1 MADTAFR
8 VLKGLQQLVGSGKV
22 SPISMSICSETS
34 RPFLN
39 FSATSAR
46 VRVSCAN
53 PSTALCFSSL
63 GKREGNGFV
72 ASRNDNRSET
82 QLFLKQTA
90 SQGKIK
96 TQQHQQKPAGMFLGD
111 SWKRYKT
118 YENDNESE
126 SINARSAFS
135 SGSSIPRECSE
146 KPGSLSSLTEMTKD
160 WACKVS
166 FSFIGELTPYSSS
179 KGVSIKLEMEV
190 TDEVGT
196 KMQAIV
202 FGNNAIHLKNE
213 IEVCFWYEISG
224 ATIKQIP
231 SKFRKAGQKYEMI
244 FTKNTK
250 ISKLHDN
257 LITFTTFDEFDYFAN
272 MNIRIDVIGL
282 LVGARPYSNNEGRKD
297 NSEPL
302 KAEIY
307 IGDQRSRIIQV
318 ILWED
323 VAIRESKEMVAKVES
338 HPVLLITALKVS
350 RLGGIF
356 LSSTKATR
364 ITQNPNIK
372 EAAELRKWAEDIYK
386 EPKRAVIRDRHG
398 KEMRKG
404 NMVDLLIRKS
414 SNDRVIYNIC
424 AFFKNLKAE
433 QVQVYKGCNF
443 CNRKV
448 YESEDNNEQAMK
460 VYTCSFCKEAMTS
473 FTPRYR
479 IRTQICDDQAFSWIT
494 IFGKEAERIIGC
506 PLKEMHQKMQEVKRT
521 ICTRNPAL

>member
-307 IGDQRSRIIQV
+307 IGDQR
-318 ILWED
+318 
-323 VAIRESKEMVAKVES
+323 
-338 HPVLLITALKVS
+338 
-350 RLGGIF
+350 
-356 LSSTKATR
+356 
-364 ITQNPNIK
+364 
-372 EAAELRKWAEDIYK
+372 AEDIYK

-506 PLKEMHQKMQEVKRT
+506 PLKEMHQKMQEGEGTKDLEKRLQQLENT
-521 ICTRNPAL
+521 PFLFQIETNAETYNGIQRLYYKVRNSQQLDINNVAVEYLNNIRHTVQQKKQREHVMEVSNV